1 MPYAF
6 KGNATHTLGVEI
18 ELQVVD
24 RETLALSN
32 SVQQILDRVPERWTD
47 QIKPE
52 LMQSYCEFNSGICTT
67 VNDVKRDL
75 GEKLEWSRGVA
86 EELGLNLCWGGT
98 HPFSPWSEQIYSPGE
113 RYEWLTRAMRDISRR
128 LVVFGLHVHVG
139 VNTGDKA
146 IQLCDRLLRHLPT
159 LLALSTNSPMWNG
172 RDTGLA
178 SYRSKVMEA
187 LPTAGLPYHMRNWSE
202 YVWLV
207 DHLIATNFIHSIREI
222 WWDIRPHAEFGTVEV
237 RVMDMPMNMPHLLSL
252 VALTQSLVAGI
263 SQDIDRGAYLFDCHP
278 MIAKQNKWH
287 AERFGMEADFVDP
300 DSMKA
305 VSAVETVRTLLDRCR
320 PHAERLG
327 CATELEGI
335 NDIIE
340 NGTGAALQRE
350 IYQRTGD
357 MREVVKGL
365 MEMQQPRSPLDVP
378 AAMNVETGKG
388 SIPDGGSRG

>member
-1 MPYAF
+1 
-6 KGNATHTLGVEI
+6 
-18 ELQVVD
+18 
-24 RETLALSN
+24 
-32 SVQQILDRVPERWTD
+32 
-47 QIKPE
+47 
-52 LMQSYCEFNSGICTT
+52 
-67 VNDVKRDL
+67 
-75 GEKLEWSRGVA
+75 
-86 EELGLNLCWGGT
+86 
-98 HPFSPWSEQIYSPGE
+98 
-113 RYEWLTRAMRDISRR
+113 MRHISRR

-146 IQLCDRLLRHLPT
+146 IQLCDRLLRHLPK

-237 RVMDMPMNMPHLLSL
+237 RVMDMPMNMPHLLAL

-263 SQDIDRGAYLFDCHP
+263 SEDIDRGAYLFDCHP

-327 CATELEGI
+327 CVTELEGI
-335 NDIIE
+335 NDILE
-340 NGTGAALQRE
+340 NGTGAFHHRE
-350 IYQRTGD
+350 IYRRTGD

-365 MEMQQPRSPLDVP
+365 MEMQQPHSPLDVP